1 LEFFGMLDQT
11 VMTGWSLLHPPLF
24 EAVVR
29 RQDNEFP
36 DQKRHVHRGG
46 PRLGAFCH
54 NASNSVQAQHC
65 TMHPAIYNEVM
76 EVQAVGHGQ
85 AVGNNDSA
93 QEMVRAM
100 DAARQREIVPDTI

>member
-1 LEFFGMLDQT
+1 
-11 VMTGWSLLHPPLF
+11 
-24 EAVVR
+24 
-29 RQDNEFP
+29 
-36 DQKRHVHRGG
+36 
-46 PRLGAFCH
+46 
-54 NASNSVQAQHC
+54 
-65 TMHPAIYNEVM
+65 MHPAIYNEVM